1 MNLPNKITI
10 SRIILTI
17 FIILILIAP
26 LESFGIEL
34 PKLFISEKIVVDVKY
49 FIAGFLFVVAAI
61 TDMFDGM
68 LARKLDLITD
78 YGKMIDAIADKVLVN
93 TVLIILAS
101 TGFIPAIIPV
111 VIIFRDTVV
120 DAIKMSAGNKGK
132 VVAASKLGKLKTI
145 CMMTGIT
152 MTLFYNL
159 PFELWNVRVSNI
171 ILILATILSVI
182 SGVEYYSANKKY
194 FKEETNY

>member
-17 FIILILIAP
+17 FIIAILLSP
-26 LESFGIEL
+26 LESFGISL

-49 FIAGFLFVVAAI
+49 FVAGFLFIVAAL
-61 TDMFDGM
+61 TDMVDGM
-68 LARKLDLITD
+68 IARKLNLITD

-93 TVLIILAS
+93 TILVILAS
-101 TGFIPAIIPV
+101 TGFISAIIPV

-120 DAIKMSAGNKGK
+120 DAIKMAAGNKGK
-132 VVAASKLGKLKTI
+132 VIAASKLGKLKTI
-145 CMMTGIT
+145 FMMTGIT

-159 PFELWNVRVSNI
+159 PFELWNIRLANI
-171 ILILATILSVI
+171 VLIIATILSVV

-194 FKEETNY
+194 IIEETDY